1 VVDDKGVTVSGVR
14 CEPEP
19 EADDSLGALFRP
31 SNSGGADA
39 LMLRGLFAV
48 ASLQNGQLAIIDI
61 DDYDAECR
69 RPSAIGRGEG
79 DVGCPTDPDR
89 FPDGELEEL
98 NDEDETRV
106 TNELSCNVVQPHRVR
121 ARSLYTEGIGAP
133 RLRAFPRLRSE
144 EGTSLIVDQSQ
155 KGLEH
160 PRMLA
165 PFGYAGRLVVGTSAF
180 TTDGQG
186 SLRLETNPGRNEGSN
201 LLLPRSQP
209 RSYSRHTGLGA
220 ITYEGV

>member
-1 VVDDKGVTVSGVR
+1 SGSVMVFDISPNSAQRTPVVLEHAPFMPDQLPDRVTVGAEVSDVEFMFRDSEVVDDKGVTVSGVR

-98 NDEDETRV
+98 N
-106 TNELSCNVVQPHRVR
+106 
-121 ARSLYTEGIGAP
+121 
-133 RLRAFPRLRSE
+133 
-144 EGTSLIVDQSQ
+144 
-155 KGLEH
+155 
-160 PRMLA
+160 
-165 PFGYAGRLVVGTSAF
+165 
-180 TTDGQG
+180 
-186 SLRLETNPGRNEGSN
+186 
-201 LLLPRSQP
+201 
-209 RSYSRHTGLGA
+209 
-220 ITYEGV
+220 